1 MLKFRKFKRARQGF
15 PFFLILSL
23 GILIFLS
30 TILILANLKI
40 SRKREELDL
49 EKETLKNKIESL
61 KKERENLESK
71 IFQAESED
79 FIEKTAREELNLK
92 KEEEK
97 VVAFPIL
104 KEGEEEPES
113 EEEKNFLQ
121 KFLEKINI
129 K

>member
-15 PFFLILSL
+15 PFFLILIL